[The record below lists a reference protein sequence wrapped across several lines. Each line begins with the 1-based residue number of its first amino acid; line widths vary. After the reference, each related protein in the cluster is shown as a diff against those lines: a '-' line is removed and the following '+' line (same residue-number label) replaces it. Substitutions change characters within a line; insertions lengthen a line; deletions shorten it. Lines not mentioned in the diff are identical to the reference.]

1 MTEFESAVTEA
12 ISLLADVE
20 TATLGH
26 LIEEGFLPPSIQPL
40 YDCPRVCGPALTV
53 STRGNDGS
61 AIIRALAAAKA
72 GDILVIERR
81 DDDRHACWG
90 AILTAAARSVGIAA
104 VVIDGFVTDAGAIR
118 AAGLPVWCKGR
129 SAITTKAG
137 RNSGEVNGKIVCASV
152 AIRAGD
158 LVLADENGVC
168 ILPPDRALELA
179 RASLKLQAGEPDL
192 IARFNAGE
200 AVTDVFP
207 LPPPDTNVGGAETS
221 LHPAVEDGLVE
232 IPVISDALRRLGA
245 PVSALA
251 RAGGLLFTCG
261 MPPFDVHTGAIVEG
275 SIEVQTE
282 ATLEALEHA
291 LCHVGAGLDDI
302 VKVNVFITNAELTE
316 GFNAVYRARFGR
328 HLPVRT
334 TVTVSPWLAK
344 FNIEIECV
352 AVDRQL
358 RDASG
363 TRTRGHR

>member
-26 LIEEGFLPPSIQPL
+26 LIEEGFLPPLIQPL

-61 AIIRALAAAKA
+61 AIVRALAAAKA

-90 AILTAAARSVGIAA
+90 AILTAAARSVGIAG

-129 SAITTKAG
+129 SPVTTKAG
-137 RNSGEVNGKIVCASV
+137 RNAGKVNGEIVCAGV

-168 ILPPDRALELA
+168 ILRPDRALELA

-200 AVTDVFP
+200 AVTDVLP
-207 LPPPDTNVGGAETS
+207 LPPPDTELGGAETS
-221 LHPAVEDGLVE
+221 LHPAVDGLVE
-232 IPVISDALRRLGA
+232 IPVISEALRCLGA

-261 MPPFDVHTGAIVEG
+261 MPPFDVRTGMIVEG
-275 SIEVQTE
+275 GIEAQTE

-291 LCHVGAGLDDI
+291 LRHVGADLDDI
-302 VKVNVFITNAELTE
+302 VKVNVFIADAKLTA

-328 HLPVRT
+328 HFPVRT

-352 AVDRQL
+352 AVDRSHSAAL
-358 RDASG
+358 KTA
-363 TRTRGHR
+363 HP